1 MHSMTAG
8 KGRKA
13 RKPILDRTLG
23 ERNVTEVKPAPGTN
37 SSMRRM
43 GGKMTGSRK
52 TSITIETERVLVV
65 EGSSGCPQAW
75 CEVCGKL
82 VRMVSPEEVASLVS
96 RLQDSHCPLE
106 IGKLHFIGTREGAM
120 LVCVDSLLEQ
130 S

>member
-1 MHSMTAG
+1 
-8 KGRKA
+8 
-13 RKPILDRTLG
+13 
-23 ERNVTEVKPAPGTN
+23 
-37 SSMRRM
+37 
-43 GGKMTGSRK
+43 MTGSRK

-65 EGSSGCPQAW
+65 ERPSGAPQAW
-75 CEVCGKL
+75 CEACGKL

-96 RLQDSHCPLE
+96 RLQDSRVPLE